1 MSEAT
6 KKSYK
11 KGARIYLEGDED
23 SGEVFVIEKGEVDLE
38 GFPGVKR
45 FRPALG
51 PGDIFGFTSSLC
63 RRPRMETVVAR
74 SDCICAILA
83 RDRFLES
90 VHSNTELATRII
102 SYFAEELRAYDDM
115 VAVPSEKAGPS
126 DEEARLFELGMYFA
140 KLGRDAHAIHVLEA
154 HRRLFPSTMHSRDV
168 QKTLA
173 ALRQKGVKEPVAVQQ
188 GLARVYADGQ
198 MVFCEHEPGNELYIV
213 KSGKVEILK
222 IAPPEEM
229 LLSILREGDI
239 FGELSIVSSK
249 PRNATAVTIG
259 QTELLPVGRQS
270 LPALFEKSPVTIT
283 RILTAISQRLWFTF
297 IRLQSSLFENPL
309 TRTYVLLENKLM
321 EERISLSS
329 TKPVTLPLGIGE
341 ILAMARVPADQQ
353 EKLAVV
359 LTDDP
364 NLSFQFRQ
372 VTIENPSQL
381 ESKARYF
388 RTRDH
393 LGSQEL
399 KTAPTPHKHPGA
411 PAAPPKPAPRP
422 AAEKDPKPKA
432 PAVPKP
438 GAAHPGIGLDTHEL
452 RVPLDTLPEK

>member
-1 MSEAT
+1 VSDVT
-6 KKSYK
+6 KKSYG
-11 KGARIYLEGDED
+11 KGARIYLEGDEE
-23 SGEVFVIEKGEVDLE
+23 SEEVFIIEKGEVDLE

-51 PGDIFGFTSSLC
+51 SGDIFGFTSTLC

-74 SDCICAILA
+74 SDCTCAVLT

-90 VHSNTELATRII
+90 VQSNPELATRII

-115 VAVPSEKAGPS
+115 VAVPSEKTTSA
-126 DEEARLFELGMYFA
+126 DEEARLFELGMHFA
-140 KLGRDAHAIHVLEA
+140 RSGRDAHAIYALEA
-154 HRRLFPSTMHSRDV
+154 HLKLYPSTTHSREA
-168 QKTLA
+168 QKTIT
-173 ALRQKGVKEPVAVQQ
+173 ALRGKGVKIPAPVQK

-198 MVFCEHEPGNELYIV
+198 IVFCEHEPGQELFIV

-222 IAPPEEM
+222 VTPPEEM

-259 QTELLPVGRQS
+259 STALLPVRRES
-270 LPALFEKSPVTIT
+270 LPALFEKSPLTIS

-321 EERISLSS
+321 EERVSLAS

-341 ILAMARVPADQQ
+341 ILGMARVPSDQQ

-372 VTIENPSQL
+372 VTIENPSAL

-393 LGSQEL
+393 LGTQEL
-399 KTAPTPHKHPGA
+399 KAGAAAHKHPQA
-411 PAAPPKPAPRP
+411 PAARPAQKGSPEKRAVEIPRP
-422 AAEKDPKPKA
+422 TH
-432 PAVPKP
+432 
-438 GAAHPGIGLDTHEL
+438 GASRGGLGLDTHEL
-452 RVPLDTLPEK
+452 RVPPDNIPDK